1 MLNIIKYTLLVFTK
15 SLIMITT
22 IIYPINLL
30 GSIQFPKSLQDKNP
44 KTALILNNNVILREM
59 VIPTFVRK
67 VNFTCCIISFIKL
80 YCNGRKKDFL
90 FKYFESDT
98 QFNELIKKS
107 EIKML

>member
-30 GSIQFPKSLQDKNP
+30 RSIQFPNSLQDKNP
-44 KTALILNNNVILREM
+44 KTALILYNKVILGEM
-59 VIPTFVRK
+59 VIQTFVRK

-80 YCNGRKKDFL
+80 YCKTRKKVF